1 MEIIEEFNHVME
13 TIDDKENEDI
23 TKIYQEINTLYGII
37 KANPNREKY
46 IYKGPIF
53 ISLIIEP
60 NTNISDEEIIE
71 QFKDWPLVLISEFH
85 AIMFAKMQ
93 KRERLSSSKDEC
105 KICVLQ
111 GYTNEGINITGLLN
125 DFPDRKCSVSYVE
138 TMRKSNIVVLLKPNS
153 SSDLHIHIREK

>member
-1 MEIIEEFNHVME
+1 MEIIEEFNRVME
-13 TIDDKENEDI
+13 TIDDKENDDI
-23 TKIYQEINTLYGII
+23 TKIYTEINKLCDVIRS
-37 KANPNREKY
+37 NPNHEKY

-60 NTNISDEEIIE
+60 DINISDKEIIE

-85 AIMFAKMQ
+85 AIMFSKMQ
-93 KRERLSSSKDEC
+93 KRERTQNNSDEC

-125 DFPDRKCSVSYVE
+125 DFPNKKCSVSYVE